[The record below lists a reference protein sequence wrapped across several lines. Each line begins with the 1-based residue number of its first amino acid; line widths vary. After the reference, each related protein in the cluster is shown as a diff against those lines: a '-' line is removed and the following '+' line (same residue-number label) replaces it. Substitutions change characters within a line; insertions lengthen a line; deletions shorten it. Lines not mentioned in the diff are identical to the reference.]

1 MAKKL
6 GKIKKPE
13 AEKFEKG
20 RKLLYLPLVFTP
32 EQPEAEFKDMLD
44 RYWQQSREQIANLE
58 AKLSKIN
65 KVFHEWVDQ
74 GGEQGVEV
82 MEVMSSGSRD
92 IVKECLAHQ
101 AELVPVE
108 DRSLLNEF
116 IDWNRCLAMG
126 LMSRKVF
133 SLVYRSYSD
142 VRKKREDLII
152 KKVDQALGQDE
163 VGLLVMREDNKVQF
177 PKDMQVFYIAPP
189 ALDEIQRYLRERNK
203 PPKHPAGESMIID
216 EDEEE
221 EEQQAY

>member
-6 GKIKKPE
+6 GKIKKPK
-13 AEKFEKG
+13 AEDFEKG

-32 EQPEAEFKDMLD
+32 EQPEAEFNNMLD

-74 GGEQGVEV
+74 GGEQGVET
-82 MEVMSSGSRD
+82 MEVMASGSRD
-92 IVKECLAHQ
+92 VVKECLAQQ
-101 AELVPVE
+101 AELMPVE
-108 DRSLLNEF
+108 DRELLNEF

-133 SLVYRSYSD
+133 NQVYRSYTD
-142 VRKKREDLII
+142 VKKKREKLII
-152 KKVDQALGQDE
+152 KKVDQALGQNE
-163 VGLLVMREDNKVQF
+163 VGLLVMREDNKVEF
-177 PKDMQVFYIAPP
+177 PKDVQVFYIAPP
-189 ALDEIQRYLRERNK
+189 ALDEIQRYLREKNK
-203 PPKHPAGESMIID
+203 PPKQSAAESMIID

-221 EEQQAY
+221 GSQAS